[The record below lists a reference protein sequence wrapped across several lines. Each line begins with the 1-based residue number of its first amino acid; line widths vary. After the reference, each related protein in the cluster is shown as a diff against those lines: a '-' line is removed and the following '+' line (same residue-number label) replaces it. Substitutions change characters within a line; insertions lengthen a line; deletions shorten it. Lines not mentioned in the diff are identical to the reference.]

1 VALIRPIAFFLSLAR
16 SKLDRRSRVLIAWFG
31 PRGLSSLLL
40 ILIPV
45 FAGVPGTERLFFIC
59 CLIVLL
65 SVVLHGVSLMLLGR
79 EASPAR
85 GISVTQ
91 IEAEA
96 PTCSLERR
104 GSADVEGNSNRISVE
119 ELRALQATGA
129 PVLIVDVRGDTS
141 FNSSASQVQGTL
153 RIPPDQ
159 VVRRLTELNVP
170 RQSGIILFCA

>member
-79 EASPAR
+79 EESPAG

-96 PTCSLERR
+96 PTCSLERT
-104 GSADVEGNSNRISVE
+104 GSADVENDSNRISVE
-119 ELRALQATGA
+119 ELRALQSAGA
-129 PVLIVDVRGDTS
+129 PVLIVDARAEAS
-141 FNSSASQVQGTL
+141 FASSASQARGVL
-153 RIPPDQ
+153 HIEPDQ

-170 RQSGIILFCA
+170 RQNWIIVFCA